1 MLLDVTTRSKDAG
14 TASGAP
20 AAVNVVV
27 GEEEFLIERAVSAL
41 VASARASLAAS
52 APGPAGP
59 ERPGDDLAGAFG
71 DVHDVPAAELAAGE
85 LAALTSP
92 SLFGGGGVVVIRSAQ
107 DAGKEVADEIVR
119 YAADPAPD
127 VVLIVTHAGGAK
139 GKALLASLTGGAPG
153 KGAGGKASGTA
164 GGPAASGTAGG
175 PAASGTAAAVKTAVI
190 ECPKITRFADRLD
203 FVRAE
208 FRRARRPADEGGL
221 RALLD
226 AVGSDLREIAAACS
240 QLAADVDGPID
251 AAAVARYYQGR
262 AEASGFTVS
271 DRAVEGK
278 LGDALEQLRWALAT
292 GVPPVLITSALAQ
305 GIRLLGR
312 VGAAPR
318 GVASASLAA
327 EVGAPPW
334 KIDRIRQQLRGWA
347 PDGVA
352 RALQVVAE
360 ADAQIKGEAASADY
374 ALERAIRRIVACRA

>member
-27 GEEEFLIERAVSAL
+27 GEEELLIERAVSAL
-41 VASARASLAAS
+41 VASARASLAAG

-59 ERPGDDLAGAFG
+59 GNDLAGASG
-71 DVHDVPAAELAAGE
+71 DVHDVLAAELAAGE
-85 LAALTSP
+85 LASLTSP

-107 DAGKEVADEIVR
+107 DAGKEVAGEILR

-127 VVLIVTHAGGAK
+127 VVLILTHAGGAK
-139 GKALLASLTGGAPG
+139 GKALLTSLTGKAAGAQ
-153 KGAGGKASGTA
+153 A
-164 GGPAASGTAGG
+164 
-175 PAASGTAAAVKTAVI
+175 AVI
-190 ECPKITRFADRLD
+190 ECPKITRFGERLD

-251 AAAVARYYQGR
+251 AAAVGRYYQGR

-305 GIRLLGR
+305 GVRLLGR

-318 GVASASLAA
+318 GVASAALAA

-334 KIDRIRQQLRGWA
+334 KIDRVRQQLRGWA
-347 PDGVA
+347 PEGVA

-374 ALERAIRRIVACRA
+374 ALERAVRRIVACRA